1 MLTLKEWRRA
11 KEISLEKMAG
21 LIGVSMNTYIRWE
34 REPKKMPIEKA
45 FDCAKVLEVDFN
57 DIIFLP
63 EQDTKRVAE
72 TV

>member
-11 KEISLEKMAG
+11 KGISLEKMAK

-34 REPKKMPIEKA
+34 REPGKMPLEKA
-45 FDCAKVLEVDFN
+45 KGFANALGIDFN

-63 EQDTKRVAE
+63 SDDTECVVK
-72 TV
+72 